1 MTTAK
6 SKSKKVRSMQP
17 PQKRA
22 ASRRQG
28 RTDPDRP
35 WLRRAAEGVGCQV
48 YRCQAGP
55 GGPMVAQGR
64 QQGGVQDP
72 ETNSPKAVGLAKNL
86 PLRRLYPA
94 AV

>member
-17 PQKRA
+17 PQR
-22 ASRRQG
+22 G
-28 RTDPDRP
+28 RPAVAKAGPTLIA
-35 WLRRAAEGVGCQV
+35 LRRAAEGVGRQV

-64 QQGGVQDP
+64 RQGGVQDP
-72 ETNSPKAVGLAKNL
+72 ETNSPKAAGLAKNL
-86 PLRRLYPA
+86 PLR
-94 AV
+94 

>member
-35 WLRRAAEGVGCQV
+35 CFDEQQKAWAARFIDVKPDLVAPWWPKGADKVEFKTQKRTRRKQPAL
-48 YRCQAGP
+48 
-55 GGPMVAQGR
+55 
-64 QQGGVQDP
+64 
-72 ETNSPKAVGLAKNL
+72 PKIC
-86 PLRRLYPA
+86 R
-94 AV
+94 

>member
-28 RTDPDRP
+28 RTDPDR
-35 WLRRAAEGVGCQV
+35 LRRAAEGVGRQV

-64 QQGGVQDP
+64 RQGGVQDP
-72 ETNSPKAVGLAKNL
+72 ETNSPKAAGLAKNL
-86 PLRRLYPA
+86 PLR
-94 AV
+94 

>member
-35 WLRRAAEGVGCQV
+35 WLRRAAEGVGRQV

-55 GGPMVAQGR
+55 GGPWW
-64 QQGGVQDP
+64 
-72 ETNSPKAVGLAKNL
+72 PKGADKVEFKTQKRTRRKQPAL
-86 PLRRLYPA
+86 PKICR
-94 AV
+94 